1 MTCPSGPP
9 VTIVERNSPMNL
21 YGMCDVMTSR
31 VVVVAV
37 RERERETMI
46 SWNCC
51 RQKRDYAQKVVYVQ
65 NENVPKTTNLR
76 QHGIN
81 HRNNRLR
88 SIMSNIMHS
97 LLPEDQ

>member
-37 RERERETMI
+37 RERERDDDKLELLSSEERLCTK
-46 SWNCC
+46 SCVC
-51 RQKRDYAQKVVYVQ
+51 
-65 NENVPKTTNLR
+65 PK
-76 QHGIN
+76 
-81 HRNNRLR
+81 
-88 SIMSNIMHS
+88 
-97 LLPEDQ
+97 